1 MGEELKMTIL
11 QELDQ
16 DLRKLESKTPAENPY
31 FLKLMRLL
39 PPRPIVT
46 AKEHAVFLEALKKIS
61 LLLNQLETTPSLEDA
76 REGCAQYSR
85 VIEDLIAHYER
96 DHFPSAS
103 TPLDT
108 LKFMMEQ
115 HGLTQVDIADD
126 FGGQPNVSAVLS
138 GKRQLNLA
146 QIRRLAAR
154 FHVSPLTFIAP

>member
-1 MGEELKMTIL
+1 MTLL

-16 DLRKLESKTPAENPY
+16 ELKKLESKTPAENIY
-31 FLKLMRLL
+31 FLNLMRLL

-61 LLLNQLETTPSLEDA
+61 LLLNQLENNPTLEEQ
-76 REGCAQYSR
+76 REGCAQYAR

-96 DHFPSAS
+96 DQFPSES

-108 LKFMMEQ
+108 LKFMIKQ
-115 HGLTQVDIADD
+115 HGLTQTDLAED
-126 FGGQPNVSAVLS
+126 FGGQPNVSSVLS
-138 GKRQLNLA
+138 GKRELNLT

-154 FHVSPLTFIAP
+154 FHVSPLTFIAV